1 MSANKGTKYQ
11 NVQDTAKAVLREKF
25 IVINTYVKEEERS
38 QVNKLNF
45 YLRKLDKKKQES
57 PTQGEGKKG

>member
-1 MSANKGTKYQ
+1 MWD
-11 NVQDTAKAVLREKF
+11 VAKTGLRGNSIALNF
-25 IVINTYVKEEERS
+25 YITREERS

>member
-1 MSANKGTKYQ
+1 MSENKGTKYQ

-38 QVNKLNF
+38 QVNLGF
-45 YLRKLDKKKQES
+45 YHKTLKK
-57 PTQGEGKKG
+57 